1 MLSILKPRKYKA
13 KQYARGGIVTNV
25 PNVKDEPDEMINRQT
40 GLPFNA
46 SSEAVQDLEDREL
59 KSQMKGLGL

>member
-1 MLSILKPRKYKA
+1 
-13 KQYARGGIVTNV
+13 
-25 PNVKDEPDEMINRQT
+25 MINRQT